1 MKIAIATKGKTISS
15 RVDDRFGRCPYFLV
29 FDTKSMTTETIE
41 NPGQKEKNAAGIRAC
56 QMLIAK
62 DIDAVV
68 VKNIGHNALVTL
80 TGAGMDVYTVVSGTV
95 SAAIE
100 KVKRGELTTAERPT
114 VGFQEGLDD

>member
-1 MKIAIATKGKTISS
+1 MKIAIASKGKTTSS

-29 FDTKSMTTETIE
+29 LDITSMTTETIE

-56 QMLIAK
+56 QMLVDNAIS
-62 DIDAVV
+62 AVV
-68 VKNIGHNALVTL
+68 VKNIGHNSLVTL
-80 TGAGMDVYTVVSGTV
+80 TGAGMDVYTVTSGTV

-100 KVKRGELTTAERPT
+100 KVKRGELTPAERPT

>member
-1 MKIAIATKGKTISS
+1 MKIAIASKGKTISS

-29 FDTKSMTTETIE
+29 IDTKSMTTETIE

-62 DIDAVV
+62 DIDGVV

-80 TGAGMDVYTVVSGTV
+80 TGAGMDVYTVASGTV

-100 KVKRGELTTAERPT
+100 KVKRGELITAERPT

>member
-1 MKIAIATKGKTISS
+1 MKIAIASKGKTISS

-29 FDTKSMTTETIE
+29 LDTQSMTTETIE

-56 QMLIAK
+56 QMLIGE
-62 DIDAVV
+62 DIAVVV

-80 TGAGMDVYTVVSGTV
+80 TGAGMDVYTVASGTV
-95 SAAIE
+95 SAAIA

>member
-1 MKIAIATKGKTISS
+1 MKIAVASKGKTISL

-29 FDTKSMTTETIE
+29 LDTQSMTTEAIE
-41 NPGQKEKNAAGIRAC
+41 NPGQSEKNAAGIRAC
-56 QMLIAK
+56 QMLIAE

-80 TGAGMDVYTVVSGTV
+80 TGAGIDVYTVVSGTV

-100 KVKRGELTTAERPT
+100 KVKRGELAAVERPT

>member
-1 MKIAIATKGKTISS
+1 MKIAVASRGKTISS

-29 FDTKSMTTETIE
+29 VDTKSMTTETIE
-41 NPGQKEKNAAGIRAC
+41 NPGQKEKNAAGVRAC
-56 QMLIAK
+56 QMLIDK
-62 DIDAVV
+62 GIDAVV

-80 TGAGMDVYTVVSGTV
+80 TGAGMVVYTVASGTV

>member
-1 MKIAIATKGKTISS
+1 MKIAIASKGKTISS

-29 FDTKSMTTETIE
+29 LDTKSMSTETIE
-41 NPGQKEKNAAGIRAC
+41 NPGLKEKNAAGIRAC

-80 TGAGMDVYTVVSGTV
+80 TGAGMDVYTVSFGTV
-95 SAAIE
+95 SAAID
-100 KVKRGELTTAERPT
+100 KAKRGELTTAERPT

>member
-1 MKIAIATKGKTISS
+1 MKIAIASKGKAISS

-29 FDTKSMTTETIE
+29 LDTKSMKTEMIE

-80 TGAGMDVYTVVSGTV
+80 TGAGMNVYTVASGTV

-100 KVKRGELTTAERPT
+100 KVKRGELTTTECPT

>member
-1 MKIAIATKGKTISS
+1 MKIAIASKGKTISS

-29 FDTKSMTTETIE
+29 LDTQSMTTETIE

-56 QMLIAK
+56 QMLITK
-62 DIDAVV
+62 DIDALV

-80 TGAGMDVYTVVSGTV
+80 TGAGMDVYTVASGTV

-100 KVKRGELTTAERPT
+100 KVKRGELTAAERPT
-114 VGFQEGLDD
+114 VGFQEGLDN

>member
-1 MKIAIATKGKTISS
+1 MKIAIASKGKTISS

-29 FDTKSMTTETIE
+29 LDTKSMTTETIE

-56 QMLIAK
+56 QTLITK
-62 DIDAVV
+62 DINAVV
-68 VKNIGHNALVTL
+68 IKNIGHNALVTL
-80 TGAGMDVYTVVSGTV
+80 TGAGMDVYTVASGTV
-95 SAAIE
+95 SATIE